1 MTGNWQLLLFC
12 GVLCCRSLHAG
23 VADLS
28 PNIDQQPEQLIQPS
42 QEHYLDRCAMFTSGR
57 LTRFQQ
63 RQIRVFIGT
72 IPVSRDL
79 VDAYQKTVVDC
90 FKTWEV
96 GLDFEFDFE
105 FVGETDRA
113 EIRIFWAHYRQ
124 VGGLDPHGGEAV
136 MIPSIDAESAEKET
150 QVEIEIFV
158 RQPKT
163 LGFLDPAR
171 LRTVLLHEIGHA
183 IGIWGHST
191 APNDI
196 MYFEPT
202 VADLSERDIATAQ
215 QLRQYPVGTQLHQQ
229 SIRSL
234 KEEMVRHPNLAE
246 HLYALG
252 TVYVDQGDYP
262 SAMSAFQKAITINPL
277 ARKAALQMAQI
288 RQKNADYELALK
300 DYLRS
305 MSLQPTADVLGATG
319 TVHLLQGNFELACDY
334 LERALRLSPESEP
347 LQKNMVAAYH
357 QRTLALRKSGQIEA
371 VLSSL
376 SQGLEAFPDSRILLY
391 DLGST
396 YEMMQLYPE
405 ALQVYAKILQ
415 ADPTHT
421 GTRIGMGTT
430 LNNLGAQSAR
440 DQQWTQAIDY
450 YQQALD
456 HDPNC
461 WQAQRNLIETL
472 LFVGWR
478 HSVQQEYPQAIAAF
492 TEVTDRDPENATAY
506 CNLGITY
513 FTQGQI
519 QPSIQ
524 AFTQALILEPN
535 HSESHTYL
543 RQARRQQRQAF
554 LWQLLPKIAGLAIVG
569 LVVVIGTML
578 ARGLKRR
585 SPSTS

>member
-1 MTGNWQLLLFC
+1 
-12 GVLCCRSLHAG
+12 
-23 VADLS
+23 
-28 PNIDQQPEQLIQPS
+28 
-42 QEHYLDRCAMFTSGR
+42 
-57 LTRFQQ
+57 
-63 RQIRVFIGT
+63 
-72 IPVSRDL
+72 
-79 VDAYQKTVVDC
+79 
-90 FKTWEV
+90 
-96 GLDFEFDFE
+96 
-105 FVGETDRA
+105 
-113 EIRIFWAHYRQ
+113 
-124 VGGLDPHGGEAV
+124 
-136 MIPSIDAESAEKET
+136 
-150 QVEIEIFV
+150 
-158 RQPKT
+158 
-163 LGFLDPAR
+163 
-171 LRTVLLHEIGHA
+171 
-183 IGIWGHST
+183 
-191 APNDI
+191 
-196 MYFEPT
+196 
-202 VADLSERDIATAQ
+202 
-215 QLRQYPVGTQLHQQ
+215 
-229 SIRSL
+229 
-234 KEEMVRHPNLAE
+234 
-246 HLYALG
+246 
-252 TVYVDQGDYP
+252 
-262 SAMSAFQKAITINPL
+262 
-277 ARKAALQMAQI
+277 
-288 RQKNADYELALK
+288 
-300 DYLRS
+300 
-305 MSLQPTADVLGATG
+305 
-319 TVHLLQGNFELACDY
+319 
-334 LERALRLSPESEP
+334 
-347 LQKNMVAAYH
+347 MVAAYH

-376 SQGLEAFPDSRILLY
+376 SQGLVAFPDSRILLY